1 MLLIILALVSLVVI
15 YSDIRHRKIS
25 NITVVFT
32 GVLTAIIALTGPGER
47 IQLLLPII
55 IVAVGMALMMLN
67 ILGAGDTKLLAAYSL
82 GINPE
87 LFPGVLLVITLVG
100 ATIAIAMLIT
110 NRAKARERGVP
121 YGPAITIG
129 GCLGVVLSNLGQ

>member
-1 MLLIILALVSLVVI
+1 MLLITLALVSLFAI
-15 YSDIRHRKIS
+15 NSDIRHRKIS
-25 NITVVFT
+25 NITVIFT
-32 GVLTAIIALTGPGER
+32 GLLTAIIALTGPREQ

-55 IVAVGMALMMLN
+55 IIAIGMALMMLN

-100 ATIAIAMLIT
+100 ATIAIAMLII
-110 NRAKARERGVP
+110 NRRKARERGVP
-121 YGPAITIG
+121 YGPAIAIG
-129 GCLGVVLSNLGQ
+129 GCLGVILSNLTQ